1 MFVLDLEAPQLYR
14 CPRARLQS
22 PLVSSRYHML
32 ARYVPPAA
40 PTLRSAPPR
49 GEQWLHEI
57 KFDGW
62 RIQLHK
68 HGGSA
73 AVFTKNGHD
82 HSSRVRWMT
91 DALACL
97 PGVRSLVIDG
107 ELVACDDTGLPD
119 FYALHFHSRDHGLCV
134 WAFDLLH
141 HNGRDL
147 RELPLSER
155 KARLERLIL
164 AANANWLR
172 YSESFDDGLALLK
185 AADRMRLEG
194 IVSKRRDAPYRS
206 GKQCD
211 WIKVKCETWREANK
225 ERWRLFERR
234 S

>member
-1 MFVLDLEAPQLYR
+1 VWEAYWYTTDLEACLYIGKASSKE
-14 CPRARLQS
+14 RAMEMVKEEHRRATWPKKLWRVKLGDGQAVA
-22 PLVSSRYHML
+22 LV
-32 ARYVPPAA
+32 
-40 PTLRSAPPR
+40 
-49 GEQWLHEI
+49 Q
-57 KFDGW
+57 
-62 RIQLHK
+62 
-68 HGGSA
+68 
-73 AVFTKNGHD
+73 D

-97 PGVRSLVIDG
+97 PDVRSLVIDG